1 MERDEEM
8 VRSRVLERMDLTK
21 ELTDEQILEVIR
33 EEICSYANHHSMG
46 IARRMQMQR
55 NIFHSLRR
63 LDVLQ
68 ELLEDDTVTEIMV
81 NGPKSIYVEREGR
94 LFATDLKFAS
104 EERLQNVV
112 QKIAADQNKVVNQSS
127 PIVDTRL
134 RDGSR
139 VNIVLPPVAVDGVA
153 ISIRK
158 FARNPLTMDR
168 LVETGALSEELRDFL
183 KIMVEAGYNIFISG
197 GTGCG
202 KTTFLNALAEYI
214 PPEERVVTI
223 EDSAE
228 LQLRQVKHLVRLE
241 ARNANLEGRLEISI
255 RDLVRTSLR
264 MRPDR
269 IIVGE
274 CRGPEALEVLQAFHT
289 GHDGSFSTGHAN
301 STEDML
307 SRLET
312 MVLMGS
318 DIPLLAVRQQIASGI
333 DIMVHLGRLR
343 DKSRR
348 VLEVSEVL
356 GMKEGEIRIQKL
368 YVFCERGEERGSI
381 TGGWERKN
389 ELCRRGKLEQRGL
402 CLPSRES

>member
-1 MERDEEM
+1 M
-8 VRSRVLERMDLTK
+8 
-21 ELTDEQILEVIR
+21 
-33 EEICSYANHHSMG
+33 
-46 IARRMQMQR
+46 
-55 NIFHSLRR
+55 
-63 LDVLQ
+63 
-68 ELLEDDTVTEIMV
+68 
-81 NGPKSIYVEREGR
+81 
-94 LFATDLKFAS
+94 
-104 EERLQNVV
+104 
-112 QKIAADQNKVVNQSS
+112 
-127 PIVDTRL
+127 
-134 RDGSR
+134 
-139 VNIVLPPVAVDGVA
+139 
-153 ISIRK
+153 
-158 FARNPLTMDR
+158 
-168 LVETGALSEELRDFL
+168 
-183 KIMVEAGYNIFISG
+183 
-197 GTGCG
+197 
-202 KTTFLNALAEYI
+202 
-214 PPEERVVTI
+214 VTI

-301 STEDML
+301 STEDMP

-333 DIMVHLGRLR
+333 DLMVHLGRLR

>member
-1 MERDEEM
+1 MEQDEEI
-8 VRSRVLERMDLTK
+8 VRGRVLERMDLSK

-33 EEICSYANHHSMG
+33 EEICRYANYHSMG

-81 NGPKSIYVEREGR
+81 NGPKNIYVEREGR
-94 LFATDLKFAS
+94 LFSTDLEFAS
-104 EERLQNVV
+104 EERLQDVV

-134 RDGSR
+134 QDGSR

-153 ISIRK
+153 MSIRK
-158 FARNPLTMDR
+158 FSGNPLTMDW
-168 LVETGALSEELRDFL
+168 LVETAALSAELRDFL
-183 KIMVEAGYNIFISG
+183 RVMVEAGYNIFISG

-228 LQLRQVKHLVRLE
+228 LQLCQVKHLVRLE

-318 DIPLLAVRQQIASGI
+318 DMPLLAVRQQIASGI
-333 DIMVHLGRLR
+333 DLIVHLGRLR

-356 GMKEGEIRIQKL
+356 GMQNGEIRTQKL
-368 YVFCERGEERGSI
+368 YAFCEKGEERGMI
-381 TGGWERKN
+381 TGIWERRN

-402 CLPSRES
+402 RLSSRGL